1 LERCFTSFSSQRQ
14 DFPDT
19 ITVSDED
26 IRAYCRNG
34 VINERGAQMLNMRL
48 YRFIEDAQRRHDSE
62 INIQVFND
70 RDLQSCASTAM
81 GDGRHH
87 HTLTLPRIRLLANQ
101 LDCLQNS
108 TTAGDAGY

>member
-1 LERCFTSFSSQRQ
+1 
-14 DFPDT
+14 
-19 ITVSDED
+19 
-26 IRAYCRNG
+26 
-34 VINERGAQMLNMRL
+34 MLNMRL